1 MPDGKDYEVGY
12 CKPPKSGQFKPGV
25 SGNSKGRPKLIKD
38 FNSDVLEE
46 MQEIITI
53 TEGNKIKKMTK
64 QRALIKRMTA
74 NALNGNIASIK
85 LLTSMLKGLPD
96 NNTLEDDVLTDED
109 AKILE
114 DYINRRIQ
122 NEKNKK

>member
-1 MPDGKDYEVGY
+1 MSDSKDYEVGY
-12 CKPPKSGQFKPGV
+12 GKPPKSRQFKPGV

-38 FNSDVLEE
+38 FNSDILEE

-53 TEGNKIKKMTK
+53 TEGPSTKKMTK
-64 QRALIKRMTA
+64 QRALIKRITA

-85 LLTSMLKGLPD
+85 LLTSMLKALPND
-96 NNTLEDDVLTDED
+96 NAMDDDVLTDED

-122 NEKNKK
+122 NEKNRK

>member
-1 MPDGKDYEVGY
+1 MSGSNDYEVGY
-12 CKPPKSGQFKPGV
+12 CKPPKSGQFKPGI

-38 FNSDVLEE
+38 LNSDILEE

-53 TEGNKIKKMTK
+53 TEGNSTKKMTK
-64 QRALIKRMTA
+64 QRALIKRITA

-85 LLTSMLKGLPD
+85 LLTSMIKSLPND
-96 NNTLEDDVLTDED
+96 NTVDNDVLTDED

-114 DYINRRIQ
+114 DYVNRRIQ
-122 NEKNKK
+122 NEKQ

>member
-1 MPDGKDYEVGY
+1 MSGSKDYEVGY
-12 CKPPKSGQFKPGV
+12 GKPPKSGQFKPGV

-38 FNSDVLEE
+38 FNSDILEE
-46 MQEIITI
+46 MREIITI
-53 TEGNKIKKMTK
+53 TEGPSTKKMTK
-64 QRALIKRMTA
+64 QRALIKRITA

-85 LLTSMLKGLPD
+85 LLTSMLKALPND
-96 NNTLEDDVLTDED
+96 NAMDDDVLTDED

-122 NEKNKK
+122 NEKNRK

>member
-1 MPDGKDYEVGY
+1 MSDSKDYEVGY
-12 CKPPKSGQFKPGV
+12 GKPPKSGQFKPGV

-38 FNSDVLEE
+38 FNSDILEE
-46 MQEIITI
+46 MREIITI
-53 TEGNKIKKMTK
+53 TEGQSTKKMTK
-64 QRALIKRMTA
+64 QRALIKRITA

-85 LLTSMLKGLPD
+85 LLTSMLKALPND
-96 NNTLEDDVLTDED
+96 NAMDDDVLTDED

-122 NEKNKK
+122 NEKNRK

>member
-1 MPDGKDYEVGY
+1 MSDSKDYEVGY
-12 CKPPKSGQFKPGV
+12 GKPPKSGQFKPGV

-38 FNSDVLEE
+38 FNSDILEE

-53 TEGNKIKKMTK
+53 TEGPSTKKMTK
-64 QRALIKRMTA
+64 QRALIKRITA

-85 LLTSMLKGLPD
+85 LLTSMLKALPND
-96 NNTLEDDVLTDED
+96 NAMDDDVLTDED

-122 NEKNKK
+122 NEKNRK